1 MKIAKRYV
9 KALLESFN
17 TNELID
23 LTDELKSLSQA
34 FASSKFTT
42 ILSSPDI
49 SKKNKT
55 DFVLSLLK
63 NKDKRLVNFISL
75 LGENKRLLLLKAIYE
90 ELEFQISLRNNRFNG
105 KIYAG
110 FDIDK
115 KQIENLQKSFS
126 EKFGAQINLDVH
138 KSNYSGIKIQ
148 IDDIGVETS
157 FSLDRLKAQMA
168 EHILKAI

>member
-9 KALLESFN
+9 KALLESFDAK
-17 TNELID
+17 ELTD

-42 ILSSPDI
+42 IISSPDI

-55 DFVLSLLK
+55 DFVISLLK
-63 NKDKRLVNFISL
+63 NNDKRLVNFIKL
-75 LGENKRLLLLKAIYE
+75 LGENKRLLLLKAIFK
-90 ELEFQISLRNNRFNG
+90 ELEFQISLKNNRFNG

-110 FDIDK
+110 FDVDK
-115 KQIENLQKSFS
+115 EQIENLQKSFS
-126 EKFGAQINLDVH
+126 KRFDAQIDFDTC
-138 KSNYSGIKIQ
+138 KSEYSGIKIQ
-148 IDDIGVETS
+148 IDNIGVETS
-157 FSLDRLKAQMA
+157 FSLDRLKAQMT

>member
-9 KALLESFN
+9 KALLESFDA
-17 TNELID
+17 TDLID
-23 LTDELKSLSQA
+23 LVNELKNLSEA

-42 ILSSPDI
+42 ILSTPDI
-49 SKKNKT
+49 SKKDKT

-110 FDIDK
+110 FDVDK
-115 KQIENLQKSFS
+115 KQVESLQKSFS
-126 EKFGAQINLDVH
+126 EKFGAQINLDTC

-157 FSLDRLKAQMA
+157 FSLDRLKAQMT